1 MAKDMDRDK
10 LRKELIEVYSAY
22 MKDPADA
29 EMKRQARRLHQECG
43 NSGKMVDRYMRLA
56 IHLLVD
62 IGWDLP
68 APPKPTREG
77 VEQLVVALAARKA

>member
-43 NSGKMVDRYMRLA
+43 NSG
-56 IHLLVD
+56 
-62 IGWDLP
+62 
-68 APPKPTREG
+68 
-77 VEQLVVALAARKA
+77 